1 MKPYYKYVDDVL
13 SGNVITGANIQ
24 LACQRFQEDLN
35 RDDLE
40 FRESV
45 VDRAISFISTMK
57 HFKGKASGQNFILE
71 PWQQFVVANIVG
83 FYWKGTNDRRYSSSY
98 IEVSRKNGKALSLD
112 TPIPTPKGWTT
123 MGQIEVGDEVL
134 GRDGQPTK
142 VTFVTPI
149 QYNHQCFKVSFEDGE
164 TVIADKDHNWYVRD
178 KSNKEFVAT
187 TEQIQPKYKRE
198 RKDGKGTEYLYR
210 VPMNLAIEL
219 PAANLPIAPYV
230 LGLWLGDGISAKPA
244 FTV

>member
-83 FYWKGTNDRRYSSSY
+83 FYWKGTMIEDIPVVILKFQERMERQPQLLLCAY
-98 IEVSRKNGKALSLD
+98 IS
-112 TPIPTPKGWTT
+112 
-123 MGQIEVGDEVL
+123 
-134 GRDGQPTK
+134 
-142 VTFVTPI
+142 
-149 QYNHQCFKVSFEDGE
+149 
-164 TVIADKDHNWYVRD
+164 
-178 KSNKEFVAT
+178 
-187 TEQIQPKYKRE
+187 
-198 RKDGKGTEYLYR
+198 
-210 VPMNLAIEL
+210 
-219 PAANLPIAPYV
+219 
-230 LGLWLGDGISAKPA
+230 
-244 FTV
+244 